1 MMDGFTLFIYM
12 ISFALGCM
20 TLGLS
25 IVYHMRST
33 YAWTKYFIVFHASLL
48 GCMMLLALQVFSRM
62 FLSGLASVIV
72 GYVIRV
78 IFIADVTFLVV
89 FIPYFTT
96 WVIAHPWR
104 NPYKTLF
111 YILAACY
118 LVVGC
123 MDLFGHFRWMNPVMV
138 LLFAFD
144 LFFCIGVIMRNLKSI
159 DNKYVRAMCLSIIV
173 VSFSMLPAMAASLV
187 WPMLKII
194 IYPIYFL
201 AFSITIL
208 IFLYIAFSRMPAPAP
223 AKQELTIDQLA
234 QYHITEREFSV
245 IRLIASGLTNKE
257 IASELGISANTVNNH
272 VANIFTKTQ
281 VRSRIDLLNLLKEAW

>member
-1 MMDGFTLFIYM
+1 MDGLTLLIYM
-12 ISFALGCM
+12 VSFALGCM

-33 YAWTKYFIVFHASLL
+33 NAWTKYFLVFHASLL
-48 GCMMLLALQVFSRM
+48 GCMMLLALQVFSKV
-62 FLSGLASVIV
+62 FLAGLASVV
-72 GYVIRV
+72 MDYVIRV
-78 IFIADVTFLVV
+78 IFIGDVTFLVV

-104 NPYKTLF
+104 NPYKALF
-111 YILAACY
+111 FILAASY
-118 LVVGC
+118 LVVGLVD
-123 MDLFGHFRWMNPVMV
+123 MFIKFRWMDAVMV

-144 LFFCIGVIMRNLKSI
+144 LVFCISVMLRNLKSI
-159 DNKYVRAMCLSIIV
+159 DNKDVRAVCLAIIIV
-173 VSFSMLPAMAASLV
+173 SFAMLPAMGVSLV

-208 IFLYIAFSRMPAPAP
+208 TFLYIAFSRMSTP
-223 AKQELTIDQLA
+223 QSVNHELTIDQLS
-234 QYHITEREFSV
+234 QYHITERELSV
-245 IRLIASGLTNKE
+245 IQLIASGLTNKE

>member
-1 MMDGFTLFIYM
+1 MDGLTLFIYM

-48 GCMMLLALQVFSRM
+48 GCMMLLALQVFSKV
-62 FLSGLASVIV
+62 FLTGLAMNIV
-72 GYVIRV
+72 EYMVRV
-78 IFIADVTFLVV
+78 VFIADVTFLVV

-104 NPYKTLF
+104 NPYKALF
-111 YILAACY
+111 FVLALCY
-118 LVVGC
+118 LVVGSVD
-123 MDLFGHFRWMNPVMV
+123 MFIQFRWLAPMMV
-138 LLFAFD
+138 LIFAFD
-144 LFFCIGVIMRNLKSI
+144 LFFCICVVMRNLKSI
-159 DNKYVRAMCLSIIV
+159 DNKDVRAVCLAIIIV
-173 VSFSMLPAMAASLV
+173 SFTMLPALGTSLI
-187 WPMLKII
+187 WPVLKII

-208 IFLYIAFSRMPAPAP
+208 TFLYIAFSRMSAPAP
-223 AKQELTIDQLA
+223 VKHELTIDQLS

-245 IRLIASGLTNKE
+245 IQLIASGLTNKE